1 MKTNFTAVAGL
12 RTIHSAL
19 VFLALLFGCTV
30 VQTGAERQTG
40 RFEFGLIGDIPY
52 TAEDERKFPNLIQDM
67 NEADLAFVIHNGD
80 FWWDGAGWNERVG
93 GLPPCSDAAFQD
105 RIRLAQS
112 FKHPFILAPGDNE
125 WTDCHRAKPHTFD
138 PLERLAKVREMFFRE
153 DQSLGQRTIRL
164 TSQSEDPKY
173 RKFRENLR
181 WTYGGVLFVTV
192 HIVGSN
198 NNLGRTPE
206 MDAEYAERN
215 AANLVWLRQAF
226 ELAKRDSNRGI
237 MIVTQANPLIETR
250 WPASRLPRVLGR
262 IPVKPPDKKRT
273 GYDDFLQLLE
283 AEVVVFDKPVV
294 LVHGD
299 THVFHIDKPLLS
311 SKGGQVI
318 ENFTRVE
325 TFGTPDI
332 HWVRVIVEP
341 NDGNV
346 FTFRP
351 EIVKKN
357 LLNHA
362 IK

>member
-12 RTIHSAL
+12 RSIHSAL
-19 VFLALLFGCTV
+19 VFLALLAGCTV

-52 TAEDERKFPNLIQDM
+52 TAEDERKFPDLIQDM

-80 FWWDGAGWNERVG
+80 FWWDGAGWNEKVG

-125 WTDCHRAKPHTFD
+125 WTDCHRAKPRTFD
-138 PLERLAKVREMFFRE
+138 PLERLAKVREMFFPE

-198 NNLGRTPE
+198 NNLGRTP
-206 MDAEYAERN
+206 
-215 AANLVWLRQAF
+215 
-226 ELAKRDSNRGI
+226 
-237 MIVTQANPLIETR
+237 
-250 WPASRLPRVLGR
+250 
-262 IPVKPPDKKRT
+262 
-273 GYDDFLQLLE
+273 
-283 AEVVVFDKPVV
+283 
-294 LVHGD
+294 
-299 THVFHIDKPLLS
+299 
-311 SKGGQVI
+311 
-318 ENFTRVE
+318 
-325 TFGTPDI
+325 
-332 HWVRVIVEP
+332 
-341 NDGNV
+341 
-346 FTFRP
+346 
-351 EIVKKN
+351 
-357 LLNHA
+357 
-362 IK
+362 